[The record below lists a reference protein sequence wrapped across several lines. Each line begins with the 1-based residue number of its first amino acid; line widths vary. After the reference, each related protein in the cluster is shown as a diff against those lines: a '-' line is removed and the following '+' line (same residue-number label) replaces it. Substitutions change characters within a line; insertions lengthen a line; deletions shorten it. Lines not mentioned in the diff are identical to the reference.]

1 MDETPDR
8 GFVVRVLVKALLLFA
23 AANLV
28 FALLVPAGANAALGR
43 VSLYNS
49 VFPGR
54 ARFPFGENPEEAYN
68 LSLYNLDAMFASHQ
82 IERAKAPD
90 ELRVVI
96 IGDSSVWGTLLE
108 PGQTLAGQINAQGL
122 QCGGRRVT
130 AYNLGYPTISLVKD
144 VMILRRVLN
153 YAPDLIVWPTTLE
166 AFPRQRQLDSPLAA
180 NNVAEIAGWYAV
192 EASAGGGLARLAD
205 DSIAGQRRALADLV
219 RLQAYGVMW
228 AATGID
234 QAMPERYTPAAVD
247 LEADEGYHGWLPFDG
262 TQGTAENPTP
272 PFDGAQ
278 GTASGSLPP
287 AFMEG
292 LAFDVLAQGI
302 EMAGSAGVPVL
313 LVNEPMLISQGE
325 NSDVRYNFFYPRW
338 AYDEYRRILQAT
350 AEQNGWRYLD
360 AWDLIPGSEFTNSA
374 VHLSPRGSRQF
385 AQFIAD
391 ALPQIMTRP

>member
-54 ARFPFGENPEEAYN
+54 ARFPFGENPEESYN

-82 IERAKAPD
+82 IERAKAAD
-90 ELRVVI
+90 ELRVAV

-108 PGQTLAGQINAQGL
+108 PEQTLAGQINAQGL
-122 QCGGRRVT
+122 QCGGRRVV

-144 VMILRRVLN
+144 VMILRRVLD

-180 NNVAEIAGWYAV
+180 NNAAEIADWYAV
-192 EASAGGGLARLAD
+192 PAAGAGVLD
-205 DSIAGQRRALADLV
+205 NSIAGQRRALADLV

-247 LEADEGYHGWLPFDG
+247 LEADEGYHGALP
-262 TQGTAENPTP
+262 EPVE
-272 PFDGAQ
+272 
-278 GTASGSLPP
+278 GSQP

-338 AYDEYRRILQAT
+338 AYDAWR
-350 AEQNGWRYLD
+350 AELAARSAREGWNLLD
-360 AWDLIPGSEFTNSA
+360 AWDLLPPAEFTNSA
-374 VHLSPRGSRQF
+374 IHLTPAGES
-385 AQFIAD
+385 
-391 ALPQIMTRP
+391 ALAGVVGAEVCGVVR

>member
-1 MDETPDR
+1 
-8 GFVVRVLVKALLLFA
+8 
-23 AANLV
+23 
-28 FALLVPAGANAALGR
+28 
-43 VSLYNS
+43 
-49 VFPGR
+49 
-54 ARFPFGENPEEAYN
+54 
-68 LSLYNLDAMFASHQ
+68 
-82 IERAKAPD
+82 
-90 ELRVVI
+90 
-96 IGDSSVWGTLLE
+96 VWGTLLE
-108 PGQTLAGQINAQGL
+108 PEQTLAGQINAQGL
-122 QCGGRRVT
+122 QCGGRRVV

-144 VMILRRVLN
+144 VMILRRVLD

-180 NNVAEIAGWYAV
+180 NNAAEIADWYAV
-192 EASAGGGLARLAD
+192 PAAGAGVLD
-205 DSIAGQRRALADLV
+205 NSIAGQRRALADLV

-247 LEADEGYHGWLPFDG
+247 LEADEAYHGWLPVDVEES
-262 TQGTAENPTP
+262 QAAENPTP

-278 GTASGSLPP
+278 GAASGSLPP

-338 AYDEYRRILQAT
+338 AYDAWR
-350 AEQNGWRYLD
+350 AELAARSAREGWNLLD
-360 AWDLIPGSEFTNSA
+360 AWDLLPPAEFTNSA
-374 VHLSPRGSRQF
+374 IHLTPAGES
-385 AQFIAD
+385 
-391 ALPQIMTRP
+391 ALAGVVGAEVCGVVR